1 MIRFLCTTLSFL
13 CFAMATN
20 AQTISVELSAEVPQE
35 PSGRL
40 EHILRRGTLIVGVK
54 ADYPPWG
61 RIGSDGQLEG
71 LEIDL
76 AQVFA
81 DRLGVDLELKAV
93 TSSNRI
99 GRVNDRVV
107 DIIIATA
114 GDTEERRLQADH
126 ILPNYYS
133 SGVVVYARADREID
147 SWDHVRGRDLCL
159 NRGAYYNRTLEHEF
173 GIKGQY
179 FSGIRESRLALLQ
192 GRCVGWAFDDTAL
205 TQFIHEGTARTESEG
220 EAATQYAILDDA
232 ILVTPWSLIVEKG
245 EGQGDLGRF
254 ASDMIA
260 EWHATGRII
269 ALQRKW
275 NIPVSNYILEK
286 NAQWSETDSAGN
298 AICAR
303 GPESGAFSEECL
315 GSDPFKL
322 LPSPVLP
329 DWMKSLNDKTGIDLS
344 TFVNEYNR
352 DSLIKGLWLTL
363 AMGLVAI
370 FGALTVGLS
379 FAMMHAWLSRW
390 GIIGWVF
397 LLPQKVLITV
407 ARMTPPILQLYIV
420 YFGLGGTLTERFNFT
435 PSNFLIAA
443 VILSLYAGAT
453 NAVILVNAM
462 SQELRASPKSGP
474 LQLLPRAIT
483 RAFDGLVASC
493 VNIVKAAGMASAIAV
508 TEVISTINLLVAEG
522 ANTATFMNGLLV
534 FYFFLVLAIIWI
546 FKLVRHAL
554 VEQT

>member
-1 MIRFLCTTLSFL
+1 MIRALFSILAVL
-13 CFAMATN
+13 CFAVTAN
-20 AQTISVELSAEVPQE
+20 AQAVPNGLSAEVPSD
-35 PSGRL
+35 PTGRL

-54 ADYPPWG
+54 SDYPPWG
-61 RIGSDGQLEG
+61 RIGTDGQLEG

-76 AQVFA
+76 AQDLA
-81 DRLGVDLELKAV
+81 DRLGVGLELKAV

-107 DIIIATA
+107 DVVIATA

-133 SGVVVYARADREID
+133 SGVVVYARADQNID
-147 SWDHVRGRDLCL
+147 NWDDVRGKDLCL
-159 NRGAYYNRTLEHEF
+159 NRGAYYNRTLEDDF

-179 FSGIRESRLALLQ
+179 FSGTRESRLALLQ

-205 TQFIHEGTARTESEG
+205 AQFIQEDAAQSG
-220 EAATQYAILDDA
+220 ENAKTQYAIPDDA
-232 ILVTPWSLIVEKG
+232 ILVTPWSIIVEKS
-245 EGQGDLGRF
+245 EGTKDLGRF
-254 ASDMIA
+254 VSDMIV

-269 ALQRKW
+269 TLQQKW
-275 NIPVSNYILEK
+275 DIPVSNYILEK
-286 NAQWSETDSAGN
+286 NVQWSAVDSTGA

-303 GPESGAFSEECL
+303 NRETGIFPDECL
-315 GSDPFKL
+315 GSDPFKRP
-322 LPSPVLP
+322 PSPAQP
-329 DWMKSLNDKTGIDLS
+329 GWMKSLNDKTGIDLS
-344 TFVNEYNR
+344 AFLNDYNR
-352 DSLIKGLWLTL
+352 ARLIKGLWLTL
-363 AMGLVAI
+363 TLGLLAI
-370 FGALTVGLS
+370 LGALTVGIS
-379 FAMMHAWLSRW
+379 FAMIQAWLSRW
-390 GIIGWVF
+390 GIIGWIL
-397 LLPQKVLITV
+397 LLPQKALITV

-453 NAVILVNAM
+453 NAVILSNAM
-462 SQELRASPKSGP
+462 SQEMRSNSKSRP
-474 LQLLPRAIT
+474 LQLLPRVIT

-534 FYFFLVLAIIWI
+534 FYFFLVLAIIAI
-546 FKLVRHAL
+546 FKFVRHTL
-554 VEQT
+554 VGQS

>member
-13 CFAMATN
+13 CFAMAAN
-20 AQTISVELSAEVPQE
+20 AQTIAVGLSAEVPQE

-61 RIGSDGQLEG
+61 LIGSDGQLEG

-76 AQVFA
+76 AQDFA
-81 DRLGVDLELKAV
+81 NRLGVDLELKAV

-99 GRVNDRVV
+99 GRVNGRIVDVV
-107 DIIIATA
+107 IATA

-133 SGVVVYARADREID
+133 SGVVVYARADRGID
-147 SWDHVRGRDLCL
+147 SWDKVRGRDLCL
-159 NRGAYYNRTLEHEF
+159 NRGSYYNRTLEGEF

-179 FSGIRESRLALLQ
+179 FAGTRESRLALLQ

-205 TQFIHEGTARTESEG
+205 AQFINESAARAETEG

-254 ASDMIA
+254 ASDLIA

-286 NAQWSETDSAGN
+286 NAQWSETDAAGN
-298 AICAR
+298 AICGR
-303 GPESGAFSEECL
+303 SPDSGAFSKECL
-315 GSDPFKL
+315 GSDPFKRP
-322 LPSPVLP
+322 PSPVLP
-329 DWMKSLNDKTGIDLS
+329 DWMKSLNDRIGIDLS
-344 TFVNEYNR
+344 ALVNEYAR

-363 AMGLVAI
+363 ALGLAAI
-370 FGALTVGLS
+370 FGALVVGFS
-379 FAMMHAWLSRW
+379 FAMMHALLCRR
-390 GIIGWVF
+390 GIIGWIL

-420 YFGLGGTLTERFNFT
+420 YFGLGGTLTERFNLT

-453 NAVILVNAM
+453 NAVILVNAV
-462 SQELRASPKSGP
+462 SQELRVSPKSQP
-474 LQLLPRAIT
+474 LQLLPGVIK
-483 RAFDGLVASC
+483 RAFDGVVASC

-522 ANTATFMNGLLV
+522 ANKATFMNGLLV

-546 FKLVRHAL
+546 FKLVRRAL
-554 VEQT
+554 VGQT